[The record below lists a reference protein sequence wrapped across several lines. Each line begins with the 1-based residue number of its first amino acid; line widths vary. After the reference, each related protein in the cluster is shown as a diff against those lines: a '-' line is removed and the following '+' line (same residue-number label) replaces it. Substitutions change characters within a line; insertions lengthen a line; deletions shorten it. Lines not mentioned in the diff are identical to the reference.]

1 MPVPKSER
9 LKLPHIPVPRRPPEE
24 RRRDFCEVTLTYTP
38 EQAMAEASRC
48 LECGKAPCI
57 EACPLHN
64 RIREWLILTAQGR
77 FVEAAHLSR
86 TTNPMPEI
94 CGRVCPQD
102 RLCEGACVLGVKQDP
117 VAIGA
122 VERFINEYAIAR
134 DGLPVPPAVPL
145 TGYRVAVVGA
155 GPTGLACA
163 EALARRGHVV
173 EVYDTHPQ
181 PGGLLRFGIPGFKL
195 DPAVVDRRVDYLR
208 RLGIRFICGTRV
220 GQDVPLEDL
229 RRRYD
234 AVFLA
239 TGATTPKRPSLPGI
253 DREGVVDALPFLLRN
268 TADPARRDDLSGRR
282 VVVLGGGD
290 TAMDCLRTAVR
301 LGASRVTCVYR
312 RDEANMPGS
321 RREVKAAREEGVE
334 FVWLAAPSRFLDD
347 GTGRLAA
354 IECIRME
361 LGPPDADG
369 RRRPVPVP
377 GSEFTIP
384 ADVAVLAFGFD
395 GTPVPA
401 ADGPRTTPTG
411 TYVVNPDGS
420 TDLPGVFAGGDAVR
434 GPDLVV
440 TALADG
446 RRVAETIDRYL
457 RSAVPAARP

>member
-24 RRRDFCEVTLTYTP
+24 RTRDFCEVALTYTP
-38 EQAMAEASRC
+38 EQAVAEASRC

-64 RIREWLILTAQGR
+64 RIREWLVLTAQGR

-102 RLCEGACVLGVKQDP
+102 RLCEGACVLGVKQEP

-134 DGLPVPPAVPL
+134 EGLPVPPAVPL

-155 GPTGLACA
+155 GPAGLACA

-173 EVYDTHPQ
+173 EVYDAHPQ

-220 GQDVPLEDL
+220 GPDIPLEDL

-239 TGATTPKRPSLPGI
+239 TGATTPKRPGLPGV
-253 DREGVVDALPFLLRN
+253 DLEGVVDALPFLLRN

-334 FVWLAAPSRFLDD
+334 FVWLAAPARFLDD
-347 GTGRLAA
+347 GTGRLAGV
-354 IECIRME
+354 ECIRME

-369 RRRPVPVP
+369 RRRPVPIP

-401 ADGPRTTPTG
+401 ADGPRTTSMG

-446 RRVAETIDRYL
+446 RKVAEAIDRYL
-457 RSAVPAARP
+457 RSAVPASRP